1 VTSCRQ
7 HTLALS
13 HECSLCV
20 SNKQSPTPNGVA
32 VAPPDDD
39 GALRIDVRDWEPP
52 PLPSPPPPSFP
63 PPPPPPPGDDVAL
76 RIDVRDW
83 EGAEEFK
90 TDAKDDNEAVAK
102 VEVEEASASAS
113 GLAAAEEE
121 TYSTRDEQSRR
132 CHAALR
138 TCTSSREKF

>member
-32 VAPPDDD
+32 VA
-39 GALRIDVRDWEPP
+39 
-52 PLPSPPPPSFP
+52 
-63 PPPPPPPGDDVAL
+63 PPGDDVAL